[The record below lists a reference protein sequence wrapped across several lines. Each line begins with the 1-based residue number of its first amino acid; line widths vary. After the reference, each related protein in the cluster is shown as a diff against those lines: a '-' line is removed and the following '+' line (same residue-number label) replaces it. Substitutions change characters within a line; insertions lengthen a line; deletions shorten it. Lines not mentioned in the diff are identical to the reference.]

1 MSIHSLLAAL
11 LTNYLK
17 IALRSLRANLL
28 YTAINIGG
36 LSVGVAACILM
47 MLYVHHEY
55 SFDAFHKDA
64 ERVYRIIGNVKVSQS
79 EHITTQAL
87 PAKMA
92 DELRAAF
99 PNDIEASAR
108 FEDGKTAFVRKGS
121 KVFCEEKRIAF
132 ADGGFLTMFHFPLL
146 AGRADALSEPSN
158 IVLTASAA
166 RKYFGK
172 TEVVGETLS
181 VKMEKYGDP
190 LEDEF
195 TEYRIGAVV
204 EDFPSNTFAQAD
216 IIIPQESELQKVR
229 KVYPEVAVWNS
240 VYAQTFLKLRQS
252 GADTVLP
259 NVIRAIEEKAR
270 HVANSY
276 TDKSSRLYDTET
288 FRLQPL
294 TDIHL
299 NTLGIAENVRREV
312 AEMYRSGNVQQL
324 LILSAI
330 AVVMLLVGCIN
341 YVNMH
346 TARASTRS
354 REIGVRKTLGARRSH
369 IIGQFFI
376 ETILFTFAALMIAL
390 ALVEVLLPQFNALL
404 GLRLSLVMVA
414 ASSPIFF
421 AGVLAALFGALVL
434 LCGLYPA
441 LYLSR
446 FSPMTV
452 LRTHLPFLSSA
463 SPIAGI
469 FSANVFRK
477 LLVVAQFSVSI
488 VLMIGIIVMAQQ
500 LWFIRAKNLGFD
512 KEHLVMVKLRSR
524 TIGKNVEPLQS
535 AFKQVQGVTAV
546 GACASKLAHDVPGG
560 YLPTKSPEEK
570 ASIEWFQFVDEEYLS
585 AMGLHLTR
593 GRWLTNKPM
602 ENVGK
607 IVVNQAFVRRWNL
620 KEPVGT
626 INAGRE
632 IIGVVDDFHFLSV
645 HEPIEPIVFRS
656 AFGENGA
663 GGILREIP
671 FQYLAVRLAAGSDYS
686 RTLAEMERVWNGVA
700 AEMDKGTSLGGLPFE
715 YTFLDDDLNSLY
727 CKEQRILAF
736 VGVFGGLTLLIACLG
751 LLGLTAFTVERR
763 TKEIGIRKVLGATV
777 VNIIA
782 LLSKD
787 FLKLVLIAIFIASPL
802 AYWLAGKWL
811 QDFAY
816 RVELG
821 VGVFALSAS
830 MALLIALGTVT
841 AQSWRAA
848 RQNPVNSL
856 RSE

>member
-1 MSIHSLLAAL
+1 MLQ
-11 LTNYLK
+11 NYLK
-17 IALRSLRANLL
+17 IALRSLRANLM
-28 YTAINIGG
+28 YTAINVGG
-36 LSVGVAACILM
+36 LSVGVAACLLM
-47 MLYVHHEY
+47 LLYVHHEY
-55 SFDAFHKDA
+55 SFDAFHQDA

-92 DELRAAF
+92 DELRLAF
-99 PNDIEASAR
+99 PNDIESSAR

-121 KVFCEEKRIAF
+121 TVFCEEKRIAH
-132 ADGGFLTMFHFPLL
+132 ADSGFLTMFHFPVL

-166 RKYFGK
+166 QKYFGK
-172 TEVVGETLS
+172 TDVVGETLS
-181 VKMEKYGDP
+181 VKMEKFGNP

-195 TEYRIGAVV
+195 TDYRIGAVV

-216 IIIPQESELQKVR
+216 FIIPLESVLQKER
-229 KVYPEVAVWNS
+229 KVYPEAVLWNS
-240 VYAQTFLKLRQS
+240 VYAQTFLKVRGSAS

-259 NVIRAIEEKAR
+259 KVVRAMEEKAR
-270 HVANSY
+270 HIANSY
-276 TDKSSRLYDTET
+276 TDKNSHLYDTET

-299 NTLGIAENVRREV
+299 NTLGMAENVRREV
-312 AEMYRSGNVQQL
+312 AETYRSGNVQQL

-330 AVVMLLVGCIN
+330 AVVMLFVGCIN
-341 YVNMH
+341 YINMQ

-376 ETILFTFAALMIAL
+376 ETILFTFAALVLAL
-390 ALVEVLLPQFNALL
+390 ALVELSLPQFNALL

-414 ASSPIFF
+414 ASSPYFF
-421 AGVLAALFGALVL
+421 VGVIAALFGVLVL

-452 LRTHLPFLSSA
+452 LRTHLPFLSSS
-463 SPIAGI
+463 SPIRSI

-477 LLVVAQFSVSI
+477 LLVMAQFSVSI

-512 KEHLVMVKLRSR
+512 KEHLVMVKLRSN
-524 TIGKNVEPLQS
+524 TVGKNAEPLQS
-535 AFKQVQGVTAV
+535 AFKQVRGVAAV
-546 GACASKLAHDVPGG
+546 GSCTSKLSQDVSG
-560 YLPTKSPEEK
+560 YFLPTKSPQDK
-570 ASIEWFQFVDEEYLS
+570 ISIQWEMYIDEEYLA
-585 AMGLHLTR
+585 AMGLHLTK
-593 GRWLTNKPM
+593 GRWITNKPT
-602 ENVGK
+602 ENIRK

-620 KEPVGT
+620 KEPIGT
-626 INAGRE
+626 VKAGRE
-632 IIGVVDDFHFLSV
+632 IIGVVDDFHFNSV
-645 HEPIEPIVFRS
+645 HEPIEPIMFRS
-656 AFGENGA
+656 AFEENGA
-663 GGILREIP
+663 GGIVGEIP

-700 AEMDKGTSLGGLPFE
+700 AEMDKGSSLGGLPFE
-715 YTFLDDDLNSLY
+715 YTFLEDDLNALY
-727 CKEQRILAF
+727 RKEQRMLAF

-751 LLGLTAFTVERR
+751 LLSLTAFTVERR

-777 VNIIA
+777 ANIIA

-787 FLKLVLIAIFIASPL
+787 FLKLVVIAILIASPL

-821 VGVFALSAS
+821 VGVFAISAS

-848 RQNPVNSL
+848 KANPVHSL

>member
-1 MSIHSLLAAL
+1 M
-11 LTNYLK
+11 
-17 IALRSLRANLL
+17 

-36 LSVGVAACILM
+36 LSVGVAACMLM
-47 MLYVHHEY
+47 LLYVHHEY
-55 SFDAFHKDA
+55 SFNAFHKDA
-64 ERVYRIIGNVKVSQS
+64 GRVYRIIGKVRVGQNDYAPQ
-79 EHITTQAL
+79 QAL
-87 PAKMA
+87 PARMA
-92 DELRAAF
+92 DELRLAF

-108 FEDGKTAFVRKGS
+108 YEDGKDALVRKGS
-121 KVFCEEKRIAF
+121 TVFSEEKSF
-132 ADGGFLTMFHFPLL
+132 AHADAGFLTMFHFPVLS
-146 AGRADALSEPSN
+146 GSADALSEPSN
-158 IVLTASAA
+158 IVMTASAA

-172 TEVVGETLS
+172 TDVVGETLS
-181 VKMEKYGDP
+181 VKMVRAGNP
-190 LEDEF
+190 LEDDF

-216 IIIPQESELQKVR
+216 FIIPLESVLQKER
-229 KVYPEVAVWNS
+229 KVYPEAVLWNS

-252 GADTVLP
+252 GSRNADTVLP
-259 NVIRAIEEKAR
+259 KVSRAIEEKAR
-270 HVANSY
+270 QIANSY
-276 TDKSSRLYDTET
+276 TDKNSHLYDTET

-299 NTLGIAENVRREV
+299 NTLGMAENVRREV
-312 AEMYRSGNVQQL
+312 AETYRSGNVQQL

-346 TARASTRS
+346 TARASTRA

-376 ETILFTFAALMIAL
+376 ETILFTFAALVLAL
-390 ALVEVLLPQFNALL
+390 ALVELSLPQFNALL
-404 GLRLSLVMVA
+404 GLRLSLVTVA
-414 ASSPIFF
+414 ASSPLFF

-452 LRTHLPFLSSA
+452 LRTHLPFLSGA
-463 SPIAGI
+463 SPIRSI
-469 FSANVFRK
+469 FSASVFRK

-512 KEHLVMVKLRSR
+512 KEHLVMVKLRSN
-524 TIGKNVEPLQS
+524 TLGKNAEPLQS

-546 GACASKLAHDVPGG
+546 VSCTSKLSHDVSG
-560 YLPTKSPEEK
+560 YFLPTKSPQDK
-570 ASIEWFQFVDEEYLS
+570 MSIQWEMYVDEEYLS
-585 AMGLHLTR
+585 AMGLHLTK
-593 GRWLTNKPM
+593 GRWLTNKPT
-602 ENVGK
+602 ENIDK

-620 KEPVGT
+620 KEPIGSVK
-626 INAGRE
+626 AGRE
-632 IIGVVDDFHFLSV
+632 IIGVVEDFHFNSV

-656 AFGENGA
+656 AFEENGA
-663 GGILREIP
+663 GGIVGKIP
-671 FQYLAVRLAAGSDYS
+671 FQYLAVRLAAGADYS
-686 RTLAEMERVWNGVA
+686 STLAEMERVWNRVA
-700 AEMDKGTSLGGLPFE
+700 VEIDKGSVKGGLPFE
-715 YTFLDDDLNSLY
+715 YTFLEDDLNALY
-727 CKEQRILAF
+727 RKEQRMLAF
-736 VGVFGGLTLLIACLG
+736 VGVFGGLTLIIACLG

-777 VNIIA
+777 ANIIA

-787 FLKLVLIAIFIASPL
+787 FLKLVVIAILIASPL

-821 VGVFALSAS
+821 VGIFALSAS

-848 RQNPVNSL
+848 KANPVHSL

>member
-1 MSIHSLLAAL
+1 MLQ
-11 LTNYLK
+11 NYLK

-28 YTAINIGG
+28 YTAINVGG
-36 LSVGVAACILM
+36 LSVGVAACMLM
-47 MLYVHHEY
+47 LLYVHHEY
-55 SFDAFHKDA
+55 SFDAFHQDA
-64 ERVYRIIGNVKVSQS
+64 ERMYRIIDNVKVSPN

-92 DELRAAF
+92 NELRLAF

-108 FEDGKTAFVRKGS
+108 YEDGKDAFVRKGS
-121 KVFCEEKRIAF
+121 TVFSEEKSF
-132 ADGGFLTMFHFPLL
+132 AHADAGFLTMFHFPLL
-146 AGRADALSEPSN
+146 AGSADALSQPSN

-181 VKMEKYGDP
+181 VKMVRAGNP

-195 TEYRIGAVV
+195 TEYHIGAVV
-204 EDFPSNTFAQAD
+204 ENFPSNTFARAD
-216 IIIPQESELQKVR
+216 FIIPLESVLQKMR
-229 KVYPEVAVWNS
+229 KVYPEEAVWNS

-252 GADTVLP
+252 GARNADTVLP
-259 NVIRAIEEKAR
+259 KVIRAIEEKAR
-270 HVANSY
+270 LLTNVNMDKNSA
-276 TDKSSRLYDTET
+276 LYDTET

-299 NTLGIAENVRREV
+299 NTLGMAENVRREN
-312 AEMYRSGNVQQL
+312 AEFYRSGNVQQL
-324 LILSAI
+324 FILSAI

-376 ETILFTFAALMIAL
+376 ETILFTFAALVLAL
-390 ALVEVLLPQFNALL
+390 ALVELSLPQFNALL
-404 GLRLSLVMVA
+404 GLRLSLVTVA
-414 ASSPIFF
+414 ASSPLFF

-452 LRTHLPFLSSA
+452 LRTHLPFLGTS
-463 SPIAGI
+463 SPIRSI
-469 FSANVFRK
+469 FSANVLRK
-477 LLVVAQFSVSI
+477 LLVVVQFSVSI

-512 KEHLVMVKLRSR
+512 KEHLVMVKLRSN
-524 TIGKNVEPLQS
+524 TLGKNAEPLQS

-546 GACASKLAHDVPGG
+546 GSCTSKLSHDVSG
-560 YLPTKSPEEK
+560 YFLPTKSPQDK
-570 ASIEWFQFVDEEYLS
+570 TSIQWEMFVDEEYLS
-585 AMGLHLTR
+585 AMGLHLTK
-593 GRWLTNKPM
+593 GRWLTNKPT
-602 ENVGK
+602 ENIDK

-620 KEPVGT
+620 KEPIGT
-626 INAGRE
+626 VKAGRE
-632 IIGVVDDFHFLSV
+632 IIGVVDDFHFNSV
-645 HEPIEPIVFRS
+645 HEPIESMMFRS
-656 AFGENGA
+656 VYWDNGA
-663 GGILREIP
+663 GGIVHEVP
-671 FQYLAVRLAAGSDYS
+671 FRYLAVRFAAGADYS
-686 RTLAEMERVWNGVA
+686 RTLAEMERVWNGIA
-700 AEMDKGTSLGGLPFE
+700 AEMDKGSSLGGLPFE
-715 YTFLDDDLNSLY
+715 YSFLEDDLNMLY
-727 CKEQRILAF
+727 LKEQRILAF
-736 VGVFGGLTLLIACLG
+736 VGVFGGLTLIIACLG

-777 VNIIA
+777 ANIIA

-787 FLKLVLIAIFIASPL
+787 FLKLVFIAIFIASPL

-821 VGVFALSAS
+821 AGVFALSAV
-830 MALLIALGTVT
+830 MALLIALATVVG
-841 AQSWRAA
+841 QSWRAA

>member
-1 MSIHSLLAAL
+1 MLQ
-11 LTNYLK
+11 NYLK
-17 IALRSLRANLL
+17 IALRSLRANLM

-36 LSVGVAACILM
+36 LSVGVAACMLM
-47 MLYVHHEY
+47 LLYVHHEY
-55 SFDAFHKDA
+55 SFNAFHKDA
-64 ERVYRIIGNVKVSQS
+64 GRVYRIIGKVRVGQNDYAPQ
-79 EHITTQAL
+79 QAL
-87 PAKMA
+87 PARMA
-92 DELRAAF
+92 DELRLAF

-108 FEDGKTAFVRKGS
+108 YEDGKDALVRKGS
-121 KVFCEEKRIAF
+121 TVFSEEKSF
-132 ADGGFLTMFHFPLL
+132 AHADAGFLTMFHFPVLS
-146 AGRADALSEPSN
+146 GSADALSEPSN
-158 IVLTASAA
+158 IVMTASAA

-172 TEVVGETLS
+172 TDVVGETLS
-181 VKMEKYGDP
+181 VKMVRAGNP
-190 LEDEF
+190 LEDDF

-216 IIIPQESELQKVR
+216 FIIPLESVLQKER
-229 KVYPEVAVWNS
+229 KVYPEAVLWNS

-252 GADTVLP
+252 GSRNADTVLP
-259 NVIRAIEEKAR
+259 KVSRAIEEKAR
-270 HVANSY
+270 QIANSY
-276 TDKSSRLYDTET
+276 TDKNSHLYDTET

-299 NTLGIAENVRREV
+299 NTLGMAENVRREV
-312 AEMYRSGNVQQL
+312 AETYRSGNVQQL

-346 TARASTRS
+346 TARASTRA

-376 ETILFTFAALMIAL
+376 ETILFTFAALVLAL
-390 ALVEVLLPQFNALL
+390 ALVELSLPQFNALL
-404 GLRLSLVMVA
+404 GLRLSLVTVA
-414 ASSPIFF
+414 ASSPLFF

-446 FSPMTV
+446 FSPMTA
-452 LRTHLPFLSSA
+452 LRTHLPFLSGA
-463 SPIAGI
+463 SPIRSI
-469 FSANVFRK
+469 FSASVFRK

-512 KEHLVMVKLRSR
+512 KEHLVMVKLRSN
-524 TIGKNVEPLQS
+524 TLGKNAEPLQS

-546 GACASKLAHDVPGG
+546 VSCTSKLSHDVSG
-560 YLPTKSPEEK
+560 YFLPTKSPQDK
-570 ASIEWFQFVDEEYLS
+570 MSIQWEMYVDEEYLS
-585 AMGLHLTR
+585 AMGLHLTK
-593 GRWLTNKPM
+593 GRWLTNKPT
-602 ENVGK
+602 ENIDK

-620 KEPVGT
+620 KEPIGSVK
-626 INAGRE
+626 AGRE
-632 IIGVVDDFHFLSV
+632 IIGVVEDFHFNSV

-656 AFGENGA
+656 AFEENGA
-663 GGILREIP
+663 GGIVGKIP
-671 FQYLAVRLAAGSDYS
+671 FQYLAVRLAAGADYS
-686 RTLAEMERVWNGVA
+686 STLAEMERVWNRVA
-700 AEMDKGTSLGGLPFE
+700 VEIDKGSVKGGLPFE
-715 YTFLDDDLNSLY
+715 YTFLEDDLNALY
-727 CKEQRILAF
+727 RKEQRMLAF
-736 VGVFGGLTLLIACLG
+736 VGVFGGLTLIIACLG

-777 VNIIA
+777 ANIIA

-787 FLKLVLIAIFIASPL
+787 FLKLVVIAILIASPL

-821 VGVFALSAS
+821 VGIFALSAS

-848 RQNPVNSL
+848 KANPVHSL

>member
-1 MSIHSLLAAL
+1 M
-11 LTNYLK
+11 
-17 IALRSLRANLL
+17 

-36 LSVGVAACILM
+36 LSVGVAACMLM
-47 MLYVHHEY
+47 LLYVHHEY
-55 SFDAFHKDA
+55 SFNAFHKDA
-64 ERVYRIIGNVKVSQS
+64 GRVYRIIGKVRVGQNDYAPQ
-79 EHITTQAL
+79 QAL
-87 PAKMA
+87 PARMA
-92 DELRAAF
+92 DELRLAF

-108 FEDGKTAFVRKGS
+108 YEDGKDALVRKGS
-121 KVFCEEKRIAF
+121 TVFSEEKSF
-132 ADGGFLTMFHFPLL
+132 AHADAGFLTMFHFPVLS
-146 AGRADALSEPSN
+146 GSADALSEPSN
-158 IVLTASAA
+158 IVMTASAA

-172 TEVVGETLS
+172 TDVVGETLS
-181 VKMEKYGDP
+181 VKMVRAGNP
-190 LEDEF
+190 LEDDF

-216 IIIPQESELQKVR
+216 FIIPLESVLQKER
-229 KVYPEVAVWNS
+229 KVYPEAVLWNS

-252 GADTVLP
+252 GSRNADTVLP
-259 NVIRAIEEKAR
+259 KVSRAIEEKAR
-270 HVANSY
+270 QIANSY
-276 TDKSSRLYDTET
+276 TDKNSHLYDTET

-299 NTLGIAENVRREV
+299 NTLGMAENVRREV
-312 AEMYRSGNVQQL
+312 AETYRSGNVQQL

-346 TARASTRS
+346 TARASTRA

-376 ETILFTFAALMIAL
+376 ETILFTFAALVLAL
-390 ALVEVLLPQFNALL
+390 ALVELSLPQFNALL
-404 GLRLSLVMVA
+404 GLRLSLVTVA
-414 ASSPIFF
+414 ASSPLFF

-446 FSPMTV
+446 FSPMTA
-452 LRTHLPFLSSA
+452 LRTHLPFLSGA
-463 SPIAGI
+463 SPIRSI
-469 FSANVFRK
+469 FSASVFRK

-512 KEHLVMVKLRSR
+512 KEHLVMVKLRSN
-524 TIGKNVEPLQS
+524 TLGKNAEPLQS

-546 GACASKLAHDVPGG
+546 VSCTSKLSHDVSG
-560 YLPTKSPEEK
+560 YFLPTKSPQDK
-570 ASIEWFQFVDEEYLS
+570 MSIQWEMYVDEEYLS
-585 AMGLHLTR
+585 AMGLHLTK
-593 GRWLTNKPM
+593 GRWLTNKPT
-602 ENVGK
+602 ENIDK

-620 KEPVGT
+620 KEPIGSVK
-626 INAGRE
+626 AGRE
-632 IIGVVDDFHFLSV
+632 IIGVVEDFHFNSV

-656 AFGENGA
+656 AFEENGA
-663 GGILREIP
+663 GGIVGKIP
-671 FQYLAVRLAAGSDYS
+671 FQYLAVRLAAGADYS
-686 RTLAEMERVWNGVA
+686 STLAEMERVWNRVA
-700 AEMDKGTSLGGLPFE
+700 VEIDKGSVKGGLPFE
-715 YTFLDDDLNSLY
+715 YTFLEDDLNALY
-727 CKEQRILAF
+727 RKEQRMLAF
-736 VGVFGGLTLLIACLG
+736 VGVFGGLTLIIACLG

-777 VNIIA
+777 ANIIA

-787 FLKLVLIAIFIASPL
+787 FLKLVVIAILIASPL

-821 VGVFALSAS
+821 VGIFALSAS

-848 RQNPVNSL
+848 KANPVHSL